1 VSVEAAG
8 ALRVLCA
15 REILADERV
24 RPGVQKASL
33 SVNALTIYGSRA
45 VFVPANPQIEIGVFI
60 RDALFQTLTKSFTLR
75 VKFLH

>member
-1 VSVEAAG
+1 MSVEAAG

-15 REILADERV
+15 REILADERT
-24 RPGVQKASL
+24 PGVQKASL